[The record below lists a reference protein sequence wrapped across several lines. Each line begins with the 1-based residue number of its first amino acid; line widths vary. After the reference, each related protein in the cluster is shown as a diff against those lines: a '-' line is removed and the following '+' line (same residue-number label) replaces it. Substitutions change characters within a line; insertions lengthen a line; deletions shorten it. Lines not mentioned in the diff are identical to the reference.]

1 MSMTSLSGKVA
12 WVTGAGS
19 GIGEAAAH
27 ALAKAGATVAL
38 TGRRKDKLEA
48 VAAAIAAF
56 GGRALVEP
64 GDVMDKTMAPA
75 VVERIT
81 AAAGR
86 LDILVNNAGLN
97 IRERSLAELVPETV
111 DYVVSGNLNGAYYT
125 LLAVLPR
132 MRAQRDGVIIHTASW
147 AGKFISPLSG
157 SAYTAAKTGLIA
169 LSQSLNMEEYRH
181 GIRSCVLCPQ
191 EIATPILDARPV
203 KVTPEERARML
214 QPDDMA
220 NLIVYVACQPPHV
233 CINEVTISPTWN
245 RSYLRQL

>member
-1 MSMTSLSGKVA
+1 MTNLQGKVA

-19 GIGEAAAH
+19 GIGEAAAL
-27 ALAKAGATVAL
+27 ALAKAGAAVAL
-38 TGRRKDKLEA
+38 TGRRRDKLEA
-48 VAAAIAAF
+48 VAAAIASA
-56 GGRALVEP
+56 GGRAMVEA
-64 GDVMDKTMAPA
+64 GDVMDKAMAPA
-75 VVERIT
+75 VVERIK
-81 AAAGR
+81 AATGR

-97 IRERSLAELVPETV
+97 IRARSFAELLPESV
-111 DYVVSGNLNGAYYT
+111 DHVLCGNLNGAYYT
-125 LLAVLPR
+125 LLAVLPL
-132 MRAQRDGVIIHTASW
+132 MRALHDGVIIHTASW

-181 GIRSCVLCPQ
+181 NIRSCVLCPQ

-214 QPDDMA
+214 QPEDMA
-220 NLIVYVACQPPHV
+220 NLIVYVAGQPPHV

-245 RSYLRQL
+245 RSYLRQI